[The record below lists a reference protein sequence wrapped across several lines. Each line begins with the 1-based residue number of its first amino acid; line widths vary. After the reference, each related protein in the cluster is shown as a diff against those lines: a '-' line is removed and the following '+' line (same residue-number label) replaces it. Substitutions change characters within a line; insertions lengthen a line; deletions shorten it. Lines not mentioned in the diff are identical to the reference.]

1 MNTDIIKQ
9 LADTL
14 SISISQVENTLSL
27 LEEGCTVP
35 FIARYRKEKTNGLTE
50 DEIRE
55 ISKQYEYLVN
65 LAKRKE
71 DVIRLI
77 DEKGLLNEELKKTIL
92 NCETLSQVEDQYRP
106 YKEKKKT
113 KATIAISKGLEPLAN
128 YILKL
133 PRNASLDLE
142 LLKYVKDDITKEE
155 ALQGA
160 KDIIAEKISDEP
172 RFRQY
177 TKDMI
182 FKTGIIETSVKKKHD
197 DTDGVYQMYYEY
209 SERVKYIASHRILAI
224 NRAEKEKVISVH
236 IKIDE
241 ERFIEYI
248 YNGMVRRKE
257 SPFNPIIK
265 ECVQDAFKRLIFPSV
280 EREIRNDLTEKA
292 QNNALGVFSINLEKL
307 LLQAP
312 LKDRYVLGVDPAF
325 RTGCKLAAIDPTGKV
340 LAINKVYITMPK
352 KDYSKDEATLL
363 SMIKKY
369 NIEIIA
375 IGNGTAS
382 RETESFIASFIKKN
396 QLNVQYVIVSE
407 AGASVYSASPLAK
420 EEFPTYAV
428 EERSAVSIARRL
440 QDPLAELVKIEPK
453 AISVGQYQHDMNQK
467 KLSEQLDFVVEKV
480 VNLVGV
486 NINTASPS
494 LLQYVSGLSM
504 KTAKNIVK
512 YREENGMFTSR
523 EQVKNVAS
531 LGPKT
536 YQQSV
541 GFLRILN
548 GNNVLDETSIHP
560 DNYSD
565 ALNLLKYLNK
575 DIHDIGT
582 KNMKEA
588 IQHINKEE
596 ALSSLN
602 IDSYLLDD
610 LCEAFTSPHRTLRD
624 EYNTPILKSDI
635 LKIEDLKVGM
645 QLEGVVRNVVDFGAF
660 VDIGLKNDGLVH
672 ISKMSTSKVNHPLDI
687 VNVGDIITVYVHD
700 IDLNRKR
707 VGLSMVH

>member
-1 MNTDIIKQ
+1 MNQDIMNV
-9 LADTL
+9 LASEL
-14 SISISQVENTLSL
+14 AVEVWQIENTLTL

-35 FIARYRKEKTNGLTE
+35 FIARYRKEKTNALNE
-50 DEIRE
+50 DQIRE
-55 ISKQYEYLVN
+55 ISKQYEYQVN
-65 LAKRKE
+65 LLKRKE

-77 DEKGLLNEELKKTIL
+77 DEKGLLTNELKKTIL
-92 NCETLSQVEDQYRP
+92 ACDTLSKVEDQYRP

-113 KATIAISKGLEPLAN
+113 KATIAIAKGLEPLALW
-128 YILKL
+128 ILKR
-133 PRNASLDLE
+133 PYKGDIDKEVA
-142 LLKYVKDDITKEE
+142 KYVKEDLTAQE

-182 FKTGIIETSVKKKHD
+182 FKTGVIETAVKKKHD
-197 DTDGVYQMYYEY
+197 DEDGVYQMYYEY
-209 SERVKYIASHRILAI
+209 QEKVKFIASHRILAI
-224 NRAEKEKVISVH
+224 NRAEKEKVINVH
-236 IKIDE
+236 ITIDE
-241 ERFIEYI
+241 DRFIQYI
-248 YNGMVRRKE
+248 YNGMTRKKE
-257 SPFNPIIK
+257 SIVNDIIE
-265 ECVQDAFKRLIFPSV
+265 ECCKDAFKRLIFPSV
-280 EREIRNDLTEKA
+280 EREVRSELTASAQEKA
-292 QNNALGVFSINLEKL
+292 LNVFSINLEKL

-312 LKDRYVLGVDPAF
+312 LKDRYVLGVDPAY

-340 LAINKVYITMPK
+340 LAINKVYITLPK
-352 KDYSKDEATLL
+352 KDYSKDEAVLL

-369 NIEIIA
+369 QIEIIA

-382 RETESFIASFIKKN
+382 RETESFIASLIKKN
-396 QLNVQYVIVSE
+396 HLNVQYVIVSE

-420 EEFPTYAV
+420 EEFPDYAV

-467 KLSEQLDFVVEKV
+467 KLGEQLDYVVEKV
-480 VNLVGV
+480 VNQVGV

-512 YREENGMFTSR
+512 YREENGMFR
-523 EQVKNVAS
+523 EREEVKNVSA

-536 YQQSV
+536 YEQAV

-548 GNNVLDETSIHP
+548 GGNILDETSIHP
-560 DNYSD
+560 DNYND
-565 ALNLLKYLNK
+565 ALKLLDYLHMNK
-575 DIHDIGT
+575 EDIGSEEMN
-582 KNMKEA
+582 KVIHSLSKEKVCEQLNMD
-588 IQHINKEE
+588 I
-596 ALSSLN
+596 
-602 IDSYLLDD
+602 YLLDD
-610 LCEAFTSPHRTLRD
+610 LCDAFTSPHRTPRD

-672 ISKMSTSKVNHPLDI
+672 ISKMSNEKIKHPLDK
-687 VNVGDIITVYVHD
+687 VNVGDIITVYVHEV
-700 IDLNRKR
+700 DLNRKR
-707 VGLSMVH
+707 VALSMIH

>member
-1 MNTDIIKQ
+1 MNQDIIKL
-9 LADTL
+9 LAEEL
-14 SISISQVENTLSL
+14 NIKVSQIENTLTL

-35 FIARYRKEKTNGLTE
+35 FIARYRKERTEGLTE

-55 ISKQYEYLVN
+55 ISKQYEYQVN
-65 LAKRKE
+65 LLKRKE

-77 DEKGLLNEELKKTIL
+77 DEKGLMNDELKKTIL
-92 NCETLSQVEDQYRP
+92 ACTTLAQVEDQYRP

-113 KATIAISKGLEPLAN
+113 KATVAIAKGLQPLSDW
-128 YILKL
+128 ILKL
-133 PRNASLDLE
+133 PYKGDLNKE
-142 LLKYVKDDITKEE
+142 VLKYVKEDITAEE

-182 FKTGIIETSVKKKHD
+182 FKTGLIETSVKKKHD
-197 DTDGVYQMYYEY
+197 DEDGVYQMYYEY
-209 SERVKYIASHRILAI
+209 SERVKFIASHRILAI
-224 NRAEKEKVISVH
+224 NRAEKEKVINVH
-236 IKIDE
+236 ITIDE
-241 ERFIEYI
+241 ERFIQYI
-248 YNGMVRRKE
+248 YNGMTRRKE
-257 SPFNPIIK
+257 SIVDDIIK
-265 ECVQDAFKRLIFPSV
+265 ECCQDAFKRLIFPSV
-280 EREIRNDLTEKA
+280 ERETRSDLTAIAQEK
-292 QNNALGVFSINLEKL
+292 ALGVFSINLEKL

-312 LKDRYVLGVDPAF
+312 LKDRCVLGVDPAY

-340 LAINKVYITMPK
+340 LAINKVYITLPK
-352 KDYSKDEATLL
+352 NDYSKDESILL

-369 NIEIIA
+369 KIEIIA

-382 RETESFIASFIKKN
+382 RETESFIANLIKKN
-396 QLNVQYVIVSE
+396 NLNVQFVIVSE

-420 EEFPTYAV
+420 EEFPDYAV

-467 KLSEQLDFVVEKV
+467 KLGEQLDYVVEKV
-480 VNLVGV
+480 VNQVGV

-512 YREENGMFTSR
+512 YREENGMFTQR
-523 EQVKNVAS
+523 EQVMKVSA

-536 YQQSV
+536 YEQAV

-548 GNNVLDETSIHP
+548 GNNILDETSIHP
-560 DNYSD
+560 DNYND
-565 ALNLLKYLNK
+565 ALKLLEYLKMNK
-575 DIHDIGT
+575 EDIGSNEMN
-582 KNMKEA
+582 KA
-588 IQHINKEE
+588 IKSLNKEE
-596 ALSSLN
+596 VCTKLN
-602 IDSYLLDD
+602 IDTYLLDD
-610 LCEAFTSPHRTLRD
+610 LCDAFIAPHRTPRD

-635 LKIEDLKVGM
+635 LKIEDLKEGM

-672 ISKMSTSKVNHPLDI
+672 ISKMSNEKIKHPLDK
-687 VNVGDIITVYVHD
+687 VNVGDIITVYVHE

-707 VGLSMVH
+707 VGLSMIH